1 MSSVFFFFND
11 TATTEIYTL
20 SLHDALPISLIS
32 RGGGDRNESPLRR
45 AFSSLLA
52 ARHPEHR
59 LRSLHEHDRARRE
72 PHQGGDARAPGDEH
86 ERAEKK
92 RAQRRRRRE
101 VPPLEAFAKEPGI
114 AREREPVEG
123 RARDEQRLP
132 ADERVRITHCAP
144 SASRDPWRT
153 PRAWPRR
160 AAASRAPFPSAA
172 AAPRPRWPDRAA

>member
-72 PHQGGDARAPGDEH
+72 PHRSEEH
-86 ERAEKK
+86 TSELQSPDHLVCRLLLEKK
-92 RAQRRRRRE
+92 KNR
-101 VPPLEAFAKEPGI
+101 
-114 AREREPVEG
+114 
-123 RARDEQRLP
+123 
-132 ADERVRITHCAP
+132 
-144 SASRDPWRT
+144 
-153 PRAWPRR
+153 
-160 AAASRAPFPSAA
+160 
-172 AAPRPRWPDRAA
+172 